1 MKKKKKKKTIKMG
14 KATTFSIGIAVVI
27 FHARLDIPIWIR
39 WFCPPDLNVNTYL
52 PLPTLC
58 FMAFGL
64 FYSFSLIDT

>member
-1 MKKKKKKKTIKMG
+1 MG

-27 FHARLDIPIWIR
+27 FHARLDMDSVVLPTGLER
-39 WFCPPDLNVNTYL
+39 KYDL

-64 FYSFSLIDT
+64 LYSFSLIDT